1 MAYIVEDNIRIG
13 KWADGKAC
21 YTIAGRSRQFP
32 LTPAE
37 FELLQKCDGRTEIGP
52 NDRLYVLD
60 AMRLI
65 RRCKTGEAKL
75 KPGQI
80 TEYPNKLS
88 CIIDWTITDRC
99 NYNCLHCFHAA
110 DNSVQ
115 REEFTK
121 EEAFRFIKEAGE
133 CGVPAI
139 RLTGGEPTL
148 YPHFREIV
156 EEIRNRGMVL
166 KTLITNGALFDDD
179 MAAFIKNIHPNA
191 QIMFSFDGIG
201 THDWLRQHK
210 GSEESVKRAIMAAK
224 NAGLNVHI
232 NMNVNRK
239 NRDVICDSVQML
251 SDMGVDI
258 IRIIKTTEAPRW
270 QLNAK
275 DESMTIEEYYD
286 FSIKFAEWYKER
298 ELPVSVTIWQ
308 SLFIRG
314 RDKSFHV
321 LPVKSSRCTY
331 DEDAP
336 VCSAMLKKLSVQA
349 NGDIIPCAPLGGLF
363 TLKNIHMGNVKTDG
377 LQKLL
382 TEGALYDCVTHTA
395 GDKRSNNPK
404 CGNCRYFENC
414 QGGCPALS
422 FLFGGSELSSDEYK
436 CTFFRDGWYGKYME
450 VLDGWN
456 SFVKLSED
464 EIM

>member
-21 YTIAGRSRQFP
+21 YTVEGKSRQFP
-32 LTPAE
+32 LTPE
-37 FELLQKCDGRTEIGP
+37 EYSLLQKCDGKTQIEP
-52 NDRLYVLD
+52 DDRLYVME
-60 AMRLI
+60 AMKVI
-65 RRCKTGEAKL
+65 RRCKEGEAEL
-75 KPGQI
+75 KNGQI

-121 EEAFRFIKEAGE
+121 EEAFRFIKEASE

-148 YPHFREIV
+148 YPYFREIV
-156 EEIRNRGMVL
+156 EEIGSRGMVL

-179 MAAFIKNIHPNA
+179 MAAFIKNTHPNA

-201 THDWLRQHK
+201 THDWLRQHE
-210 GSEESVKRAIMAAK
+210 GSEKSVKRAIKTAK
-224 NAGLNVHI
+224 KAGLKVLI

-239 NRDVICDSVQML
+239 NKDVMCDSVQML
-251 SDMGVDI
+251 SDMGVDV

-270 QLNAK
+270 QLNAA

-286 FSIKFAEWYKER
+286 FSIKFAGWYKER
-298 ELPVSVTIWQ
+298 DLPVSVTIWQ

-321 LPVKSSRCTY
+321 LPVKSSRCGY
-331 DEDAP
+331 DKDAP
-336 VCSAMLKKLSVQA
+336 ICSAMLKKLSVQA

-363 TLKNIHMGNVKTDG
+363 TLKDIHMGNVKTDG
-377 LQKLL
+377 LKKLL

-395 GDKRSNNPK
+395 GDKRENNPR
-404 CGNCRYFENC
+404 CGGCRYFENC

-436 CTFFRDGWYGKYME
+436 CTFFKNGWYGKYMDA
-450 VLDGWN
+450 LDGWN